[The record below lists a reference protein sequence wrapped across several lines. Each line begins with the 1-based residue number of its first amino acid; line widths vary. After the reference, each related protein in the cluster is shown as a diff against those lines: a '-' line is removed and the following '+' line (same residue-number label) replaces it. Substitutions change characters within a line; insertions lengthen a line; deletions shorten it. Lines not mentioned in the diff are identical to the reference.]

1 MHSYLSKI
9 IPKLETSE
17 GHILTDQK
25 EILKKLKGF
34 FYKSLYNNKDD
45 PLSEIN
51 LKEYLK
57 DANLPK
63 LTDNDSKLLEGDIT
77 MSELTKALKT

>member
-1 MHSYLSKI
+1 MIFYVQLK
-9 IPKLETSE
+9 TE
-17 GHILTDQK
+17 GRILTDQN
-25 EILKKLKGF
+25 EILKEAEI
-34 FYKSLYNNKDD
+34 FYRNLYSNKED

-57 DANLPK
+57 DTNLPK

>member
-1 MHSYLSKI
+1 M
-9 IPKLETSE
+9 PE
-17 GHILTDQK
+17 K
-25 EILKKLKGF
+25 E
-34 FYKSLYNNKDD
+34 LYINEDD

-57 DANLPK
+57 DTSLPK

-77 MSELTKALKT
+77 VSELTKALKNMKNNQSPGTDGFSSEFF